1 MVQEGNHV
9 PEGVGP
15 TALGG
20 QRGGVH
26 LRDVLFTSCAA
37 DARGEAGIVVRLLS
51 RQGRAHAAAAYDV
64 LPRLAFVADGENAR
78 ATAVVRPDGRRSRRG
93 QDLGGG
99 DGGGA
104 RIGGRG
110 AALTPGRRSV
120 ALAVGPAPQAAFP
133 APIG

>member
-15 TALGG
+15 PALGG

-26 LRDVLFTSCAA
+26 LRGVLLTSCAG

-51 RQGRAHAAAAYDV
+51 RQGRAHATAAYDV

-78 ATAVVRPDGRRSRRG
+78 ATAVVRPDGHRSRRRQNVG
-93 QDLGGG
+93 RGY
-99 DGGGA
+99 GGGA
-104 RIGGRG
+104 RVRGRG
-110 AALTPGRRSV
+110 AALPPGR
-120 ALAVGPAPQAAFP
+120 
-133 APIG
+133 